1 LYHYSNDTKGVK
13 GKIVVRK
20 EQLRAA
26 RALLGWSQTVLANR
40 AKMSLPT
47 VKRAETGRGAKVS
60 PDAYQILQAAMEA
73 AGIEFTNGDAPGV
86 RLRAKMRGK
95 AK

>member
-1 LYHYSNDTKGVK
+1 MVK
-13 GKIVVRK
+13 K

-26 RALLGWSQTVLANR
+26 RALLGWSQTVLADR

-60 PDAYQILQAAMEA
+60 PDAYRTLQAAMEA
-73 AGIEFTNGDAPGV
+73 AGIEFTNGDALGV
-86 RLRAKMRGK
+86 RLKSGKRSK

>member
-1 LYHYSNDTKGVK
+1 MIK
-13 GKIVVRK
+13 K
-20 EQLRAA
+20 EQLKAA
-26 RALLGWSQTVLANR
+26 RALLGWSQTVLAER

-60 PDAYQILQAAMEA
+60 PDAYQTLQGAMES

-86 RLRAKMRGK
+86 RLRQAKRGR
-95 AK
+95 AR

>member
-1 LYHYSNDTKGVK
+1 VVK
-13 GKIVVRK
+13 K

-26 RALLGWSQTVLANR
+26 RALLGWSQTVLAER

-60 PDAYQILQAAMEA
+60 PDAYQALQAALEGV
-73 AGIEFTNGDAPGV
+73 GIEFTNGDAPGV
-86 RLRAKMRGK
+86 RLRAKRPK
-95 AK
+95 R